1 MDEVNQMSSWQGSQL
16 NDAKKILADETTKL
30 LHGEACLVDIHK
42 TAATLFGSSGGRG
55 GNSNDLESLPKVTI
69 QNKDNNDNNN
79 IATIID
85 LLVLAEFATTKSEA
99 RRLIKNGGARIN
111 DVKVDNDTATVSKT
125 DFDELGRLKLSSGK
139 KNHVVV
145 VLQ

>member
-1 MDEVNQMSSWQGSQL
+1 M
-16 NDAKKILADETTKL
+16 
-30 LHGEACLVDIHK
+30 
-42 TAATLFGSSGGRG
+42 
-55 GNSNDLESLPKVTI
+55 
-69 QNKDNNDNNN
+69 
-79 IATIID
+79 
-85 LLVLAEFATTKSEA
+85 LVLAEFATTKSEA